1 RFEHY
6 KQLAEG
12 QGQIIT
18 DGATE
23 LSRAFETMV
32 KAGIQEVI
40 EDPETNIR
48 LATPIELRA
57 FDALATAL
65 FTIGR
70 NYVMIPESDRPV
82 LMIFLT
88 GVTLSQYP
96 VDPHDDDPDVEG
108 SLPAMVHK
116 AYGQTLEAV
125 DDLESTAMLTDPS
138 GWI

>member
-1 RFEHY
+1 KDLESGKLTVATKDDKKLGKPYMLDPGTSVSRKTYTKQDIEGLLGVVVSLIVSWLLNKDTKTAVAVSKANLLAERFEHY

-48 LATPIELRA
+48 LATPI
-57 FDALATAL
+57 
-65 FTIGR
+65 
-70 NYVMIPESDRPV
+70 
-82 LMIFLT
+82 
-88 GVTLSQYP
+88 
-96 VDPHDDDPDVEG
+96 
-108 SLPAMVHK
+108 
-116 AYGQTLEAV
+116 
-125 DDLESTAMLTDPS
+125 
-138 GWI
+138 